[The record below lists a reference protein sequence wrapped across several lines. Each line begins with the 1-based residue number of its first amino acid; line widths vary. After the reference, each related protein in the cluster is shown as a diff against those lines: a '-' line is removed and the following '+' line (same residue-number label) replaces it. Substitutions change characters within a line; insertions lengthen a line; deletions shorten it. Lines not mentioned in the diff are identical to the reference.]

1 MKWLD
6 RQINL
11 IGKNGINILSKSEI
25 TVFGLGGVGSYAL
38 ETLVRTGIGKI
49 NIVDN
54 DIIDKTNIN
63 RQLYALHSTIGKK
76 KIDIAF
82 SRCKDINPKVEIVK
96 YDIFVENEE
105 DIENIIKQ
113 SDYVLDC
120 IDTIDS
126 KINIIS
132 IANKLNIPIISSMG
146 VGNKVKPLDLKIKDI
161 FETQNCPISKKIRK
175 ALREYNIN
183 NFKVLCSDEGD
194 ARLNRGIKDVSSISF
209 VPSIAGIL
217 MSSECIRDLIKI
229 NKI

>member
-1 MKWLD
+1 MNWLD

-11 IGKNGINILSKSEI
+11 IGKDGINILSKSEI

-120 IDTIDS
+120 IDTIDA
-126 KINIIS
+126 KIS
-132 IANKLNIPIISSMG
+132 IINVANNLNIPIISSMG
-146 VGNKVKPLDLKIKDI
+146 MGNKINPLELKVMDI
-161 FETQNCPISKKIRK
+161 FKTTNCPISKKVRRELRK
-175 ALREYNIN
+175 ENIKSL
-183 NFKVLCSDEGD
+183 KVICSNEGD
-194 ARLNRGIKDVSSISF
+194 RRLDKDIKNVSSISF
-209 VPSIAGIL
+209 IPSIAGIL
-217 MSSECIRDLIKI
+217 MASECIKDLISL
-229 NKI
+229 

>member
-1 MKWLD
+1 MNWLD

-11 IGKNGINILSKSEI
+11 IGKDGINILSKSEI

-105 DIENIIKQ
+105 DIISIIRN
-113 SDYVLDC
+113 SDYILDC
-120 IDTIDS
+120 IDTIDA
-126 KINIIS
+126 KIS
-132 IANKLNIPIISSMG
+132 IINVAKNLNIPVISSMG
-146 VGNKVKPLDLKIKDI
+146 VGNKIKPLELKVMDVFKTTD
-161 FETQNCPISKKIRK
+161 CPMSKKIRK
-175 ALREYNIN
+175 ELRKKNIKSL
-183 NFKVLCSDEGD
+183 KVVCSKEGD
-194 ARLNRGIKDVSSISF
+194 ARLDKDIKDVSSISF

-217 MSSECIRDLIKI
+217 MASECIKDLTLK
-229 NKI
+229 